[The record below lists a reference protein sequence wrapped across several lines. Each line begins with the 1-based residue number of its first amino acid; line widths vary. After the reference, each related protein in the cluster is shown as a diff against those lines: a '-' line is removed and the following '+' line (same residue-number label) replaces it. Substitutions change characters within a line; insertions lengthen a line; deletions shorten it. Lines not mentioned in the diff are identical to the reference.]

1 MVFNILAPRA
11 WTSDFFRWPPSKIP
25 MPTVNIHRLSA
36 MVCRLY
42 GGLRLLDHRGA
53 SMKSKPVIPESHVEQ
68 EGVARRVP
76 LDPPAIDSRAAA
88 NDDLARL
95 EKDEK
100 GPNPLWVI

>member
-1 MVFNILAPRA
+1 
-11 WTSDFFRWPPSKIP
+11 
-25 MPTVNIHRLSA
+25 
-36 MVCRLY
+36 
-42 GGLRLLDHRGA
+42 
-53 SMKSKPVIPESHVEQ
+53 MKSKPVIPESHVEQ

-100 GPNPLWVI
+100 GPNPLWVINIAMAAFFIVAALVMMFS